1 MPTSPDTWV
10 IIPAYNEE
18 PSLGAVLDGLAGRG
32 FQIVIVDDG
41 STDQTADV
49 ALKHPV
55 LLVRHACNLGQG
67 AALQTGIAF
76 ALRSPEAGFIV
87 TFDADGQ
94 HSADDIPR
102 LVEPLRAGSCDV
114 CLGSRFTAGGKA
126 LNISSQKRILLLLA
140 LTLTRWMTGLKL
152 TDTHNGLRAFTRQA
166 AGRLN
171 ITQDRMAHA
180 SQILSQ
186 IATNRLRYREIPV
199 TVTYSA
205 YSVSKGQGILDGINV
220 LWEIMFGRLG

>member
-1 MPTSPDTWV
+1 MPARPDTWV
-10 IIPAYNEE
+10 IIAAYNEE
-18 PSLGAVLDGLAGRG
+18 RSLGAVLEGLAGRG
-32 FQIVIVDDG
+32 LQLVVVDDG
-41 STDQTADV
+41 STDQTADI

-55 LLVRHACNLGQG
+55 LLARHACNLGQG
-67 AALQTGIAF
+67 AALQTGISL
-76 ALRSPEAGFIV
+76 ALRSPEGKFII

-102 LVEPLRAGSCDV
+102 LVEPVRAGSCDV

-126 LNISSQKRILLLLA
+126 LNISIQKRVLLFLA

-152 TDTHNGLRAFTRQA
+152 TDTHNGLRAFSREA
-166 AGRLN
+166 VSRLD

-186 IATNRLRYREIPV
+186 IAANRLRYREIPV

-205 YSVSKGQGILDGINV
+205 YSVSKGQGVLDGINV
-220 LWEIMFGRLG
+220 LWEIVFGRLG

>member
-1 MPTSPDTWV
+1 MPTRPDTWI

-18 PSLGAVLDGLAGRG
+18 HSLGAVVAGLAGRG
-32 FQIVIVDDG
+32 FRVVVVDDG

-49 ALKHPV
+49 ALTYPV

-67 AALQTGIAF
+67 AALQTGISA
-76 ALRSPEAGFIV
+76 ALRSPEAKFLV

-102 LVEPLRAGSCDV
+102 LVDPLRAGSCDV

-126 LNISSQKRILLLLA
+126 LNISIQKRVLLFLA

-152 TDTHNGLRAFTRQA
+152 TDTHNGLRAFTREA
-166 AGRLN
+166 ASRLK

-186 IATNRLRYREIPV
+186 IAANRLRYREIPV

-205 YSVSKGQGILDGINV
+205 YSVSKGQGVLDGINV
-220 LWEIMFGRLG
+220 LWEIVFGRLG